1 MRNKIIVG
9 CTVIISNFIFQSA
22 AYSIPTKWE
31 IVNASLSD
39 LIHSGWQ
46 LQGVS
51 YNRVA
56 SQNSFSPGGTSIE
69 TYVFS
74 LTKNGQYIVCTMDNP
89 VVPVATSAGC
99 RKIS

>member
-1 MRNKIIVG
+1 MFKNITVG
-9 CTVIISNFIFQSA
+9 FTVIISSFIFQNV

-31 IVNASLSD
+31 MVNVSLSD
-39 LIHSGWQ
+39 LIRSGWR

-56 SQNSFSPGGTSIE
+56 SQNSFSPGGINAE

-74 LTKNGQYIVCTMDNP
+74 LTKDGQYIVCTMDSP
-89 VVPVATSAGC
+89 SVPVATSVGC